1 MRDAIARC
9 LFELHYQ
16 PFFDVQTGRRRGV
29 EALARWRHPTRGLI
43 PPDQFIPLAEET
55 GLIVALGEWII
66 TKACDDAT
74 S

>member
-1 MRDAIARC
+1 LRDAIARC

-16 PFFDVQTGRRRGV
+16 PFFDVPTGRRRGV